1 MHQVLSLALHH
12 DQDVVTARQRAA
24 DLAQALGFDL
34 SEQTRIATAV
44 SEIVRNA
51 FRYAKLGQVTFAVD
65 EESRPQRLVI
75 RVSDRGPGISGLDDV
90 LSGRYRSN
98 TGLGIGIQGSRRLM
112 DRFSIESSPEGT
124 TVLLEKFIPSRG
136 LLLSPA
142 RLRQITQK
150 LLQREPAGLL
160 EEVQRQNQDLLRAL
174 DDLQRKT
181 QELVHVNRE
190 LEDTNRGVVALYAEL
205 DEKADHLRRADE
217 LKSRFLSNMTHEFRT
232 PVNSIIGLTRLL
244 MDDRQRDGRD
254 VEPELTYIRQAAEQ
268 LSELV
273 NDLLD
278 LAKVE
283 AGKTTVRPTE
293 FHVSGLFGALRGML
307 RPLLLNQSVAL
318 VFEGTDDLPALFT
331 DEGKVSQILRNL
343 ISNGLKFTERGEVR
357 ISARIGPANDSVV
370 FEVSDTGIGIH
381 PKDLERIFDEF
392 IQLEQRMQKRV
403 KGTGLGLA
411 LSKRLAELLGGT
423 LTVTSEPGVGSTF
436 ALRIPMHYRA
446 PRPETF
452 QWVPEP
458 GKQPVLVVDDA
469 AEAQY
474 FYAKA
479 LSSSSFQ
486 IYPARTVR
494 DAETALGLIDPAAV
508 ILDILLGNEEGWD
521 ILLRL
526 KRDDRLRNIP
536 VIVVSS
542 VAEREKAVALGADI
556 YLPKPVDRRLVLETL
571 NNLKG
576 HAPIRV
582 VAIDDD
588 EGMRFLIRHCLL
600 PPHFELR
607 EAVSGDEGLA
617 MIDADPP
624 EVVLLDLIMRDP
636 DGHEVL
642 RRLREKDETRHIPVI
657 VVTSAALDI
666 EARDRL
672 LDGADGFVAKSDLS
686 RDGLAAAV
694 HAVVKRG
701 SDSTD
706 RTEAQSP
713 QPI

>member
-24 DLAQALGFDL
+24 ALAQALGFDL

-51 FRYAKLGQVTFAVD
+51 FRYARLGTVIFSVD
-65 EESRPQRLVI
+65 EESRPQRLVV
-75 RVSDRGPGISGLDDV
+75 RVTDRGPGIAGLEDV
-90 LSGRYRSN
+90 LLGRFRSQ
-98 TGLGIGIQGSRRLM
+98 TGMGIGIQGARRLM

-124 TVLLEKFIPSRG
+124 TVLLEKFLPPRGPLLNTSR
-136 LLLSPA
+136 LQQL
-142 RLRQITQK
+142 TND
-150 LLQREPAGLL
+150 LLQRQPAGLV
-160 EEVQRQNQDLLRAL
+160 EEIQRQNQDLLRAL
-174 DDLQRKT
+174 DDLQRKQ

-244 MDDRQRDGRD
+244 TDDRHREGRE
-254 VEPELTYIRQAAEQ
+254 VEPELKYIREAAEQ

-283 AGKTTVRPTE
+283 AGKTTLRPTE
-293 FHVSGLFGALRGML
+293 FEIDGLFGALRGML

-318 VFEGTDDLPALFT
+318 VFEGVEDLPPIYT
-331 DEGKVSQILRNL
+331 DEAKVSQILRNL

-357 ISARIGPANDSVV
+357 ISARLGEAGDAIT

-381 PKDLERIFDEF
+381 PRDLSRIFDEF
-392 IQLEQRMQKRV
+392 TQLEHRMQRRV

-411 LSKRLAELLGGT
+411 LSKRLAELLGGA
-423 LTVTSEPGVGSTF
+423 LTVTSTPGVGSTF
-436 ALRIPMHYRA
+436 VLRIPMHYHP
-446 PRPETF
+446 PRTETF
-452 QWVPEP
+452 EWIPEP
-458 GKQPVLVVDDA
+458 GKEPVLVVDDA

-479 LSSSSFQ
+479 LGSSAFQ
-486 IYPARTVR
+486 IYPARSIR
-494 DAETALGLIDPAAV
+494 DAEVALDTIQPVAI
-508 ILDILLGNEEGWD
+508 ILDILLGNEEAWD
-521 ILLRL
+521 LLLRV
-526 KRDDRLRNIP
+526 KRDEHLSKVP

-542 VAEREKAVALGADI
+542 VAEREKASALGADV

-571 NNLKG
+571 NSLRG

-588 EGMRFLIRHCLL
+588 EGMRFLIRHCLQA
-600 PPHFELR
+600 PHFELR
-607 EAVSGDEGLA
+607 EAADGETGLTS
-617 MIDADPP
+617 IERDPP
-624 EVVLLDLIMRDP
+624 DVVLLDLIMPEP
-636 DGHEVL
+636 DGYEVL
-642 RRLREKDETRHIPVI
+642 RRLRSRERTRDIPVLI
-657 VVTSAALDI
+657 VTSAPLEEEI
-666 EARDRL
+666 RPQL
-672 LDGADGFVAKSDLS
+672 LAQADGLLAKADIS
-686 RDGLAAAV
+686 RERLRDVVQSLVRGGGGDRAAAP
-694 HAVVKRG
+694 
-701 SDSTD
+701 S
-706 RTEAQSP
+706 AQS
-713 QPI
+713 I

>member
-1 MHQVLSLALHH
+1 MHQVLTLALHH

-24 DLAQALGFDL
+24 SLAQAVGFDL

-51 FRYAKLGQVTFAVD
+51 FRYATLGRVSFAVD
-65 EESRPQRLVI
+65 DESRPQRLIV
-75 RVSDRGPGISGLDDV
+75 RVSDRGPGIPKLADV
-90 LSGRYRSN
+90 LSGRYRSE
-98 TGLGIGIQGSRRLM
+98 TGMGIGIQGSRRLM

-124 TVLLEKFIPSRG
+124 TVLLEKFLPAR
-136 LLLSPA
+136 SPLTRA
-142 RLRQITQK
+142 RLRQITED
-150 LLQREPAGLL
+150 LLRREPAGLV
-160 EEVQRQNQDLLRAL
+160 EEIQRQNQDLLRAL
-174 DDLQRKT
+174 DDLQRKQ
-181 QELVHVNRE
+181 QELIHVNRE

-244 MDDRQRDGRD
+244 MDDRQREGRD
-254 VEPELTYIRQAAEQ
+254 AEPELKYIREAAEQ

-293 FHVSGLFGALRGML
+293 FHVDALFGALRGML

-318 VFEGTDDLPALFT
+318 VFEGGDDLPLLYT

-357 ISARIGPANDSVV
+357 ITARIGPANDTIV
-370 FEVSDTGIGIH
+370 FEVSDTGIGIRAH
-381 PKDLERIFDEF
+381 DLDRIFDEF
-392 IQLEQRMQKRV
+392 TQLEHRVQTRV

-423 LTVTSEPGVGSTF
+423 LTVRSEPDVGSTF
-436 ALRIPMHYRA
+436 ALRIPRHYRPPIA
-446 PRPETF
+446 DTFEWIPE
-452 QWVPEP
+452 ED
-458 GKQPVLVVDDA
+458 KAPVLVVDDA
-469 AEAQY
+469 PEAQY

-479 LSSSSFQ
+479 LSGSSFQ
-486 IYPARTVR
+486 IYPARSMHEAETGLRTVR
-494 DAETALGLIDPAAV
+494 PVAV
-508 ILDILLGNEEGWD
+508 ILDILLGNEEAWD
-521 ILLRL
+521 LLLRL
-526 KRDDRLRNIP
+526 KRDDQLSHVP

-542 VAEREKAVALGADI
+542 LAEREKAVALGADV

-571 NNLKG
+571 NSLRG

-600 PPHFELR
+600 PPHFDVR
-607 EAVSGDEGLA
+607 EAMSGDDGLA
-617 MIDADPP
+617 LIGADRPD
-624 EVVLLDLIMRDP
+624 VVLLDLMMAPP
-636 DGHEVL
+636 DGYEVL
-642 RRLREKDETRHIPVI
+642 RRLREQDDTRDLPVL
-657 VVTSAALDI
+657 VVTSAALDQ
-666 EARDRL
+666 EARNRL
-672 LDGADGFVAKSDLS
+672 LQQADGLMPKSGVSRDALVAKLQALV
-686 RDGLAAAV
+686 RRNA
-694 HAVVKRG
+694 
-701 SDSTD
+701 DSTE
-706 RTEAQSP
+706 RPTEPSQQS
-713 QPI
+713 I